1 MKINGILWL
10 EDIVE
15 KLFLKHKVDKNEV
28 REIMNSQPF
37 FLFAEKGHQKGE
49 NVYAAFG
56 QTETGRYLAVFFIH
70 KKSKEAL
77 ILSARDMTKSE
88 RRIYEQR

>member
-28 REIMNSQPF
+28 REIMKSQPL
-37 FLFAEKGHQKGE
+37 FLFVEKGHQKGE
-49 NVYAAFG
+49 NLYAAFG
-56 QTETGRYLAVFFIH
+56 QTETGRYLAVYFIH
-70 KKSKEAL
+70 KKNSEAL
-77 ILSARDMTKSE
+77 ILSARDMTQPE
-88 RRIYEQR
+88 RRKYEQR

>member
-28 REIMNSQPF
+28 REIMKSQPL
-37 FLFAEKGHQKGE
+37 FLFVEKGHQK
-49 NVYAAFG
+49 
-56 QTETGRYLAVFFIH
+56 
-70 KKSKEAL
+70 
-77 ILSARDMTKSE
+77 
-88 RRIYEQR
+88 